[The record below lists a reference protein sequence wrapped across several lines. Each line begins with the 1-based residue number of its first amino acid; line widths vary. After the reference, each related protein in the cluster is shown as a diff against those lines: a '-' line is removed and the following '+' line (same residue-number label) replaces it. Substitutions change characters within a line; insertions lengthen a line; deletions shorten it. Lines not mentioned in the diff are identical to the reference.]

1 MFGQSMSFTTSVFH
15 ICLQHHFEYCS
26 IMNLQCDI
34 NGIYRSF
41 SWLIDTH
48 IDQLP
53 AGEFPEVSHMGSSN
67 SHEYIPEAN

>member
-1 MFGQSMSFTTSVFH
+1 
-15 ICLQHHFEYCS
+15 
-26 IMNLQCDI
+26 MNLQCDI

-41 SWLIDTH
+41 SLLIDAH

-67 SHEYIPEAN
+67 SHEYIPEANWLSQWATGSAKMGL